1 MDTDYLTS
9 EILLAKNSAA
19 SATSKVTGLLT
30 DIYSIKQTNN
40 NIINK
45 INTLESTTIT
55 EASFNDISSNQAVT
69 ELYSK
74 FENLL
79 SVLKNANIQGISDA
93 SLNINNL

>member
-1 MDTDYLTS
+1 MDHDYLTS

-40 NIINK
+40 DIINK
-45 INTLESTTIT
+45 INTLESTTLT
-55 EASFNDISSNQAVT
+55 QSSYNDISSNQAVT
-69 ELYSK
+69 ELHSK